1 MEERGAWEVRG
12 LKSWFGNGSS
22 VGDGRETRCCP
33 EGSKRTKRWRMWKF
47 EWCAMKSQANNVF
60 FFFSGADRLRAWWKK
75 QEVSLPWH
83 GFFVLQEA
91 TDTMNP
97 AMLSRTVHVPS
108 LKSSFSS
115 FFFFNLLHLV
125 ALCHC
130 QTASRRE
137 QGAEPLAADLCRLH
151 FFFLSLFHF
160 VHVSTWHFFKF
171 FCCCC
176 CAG

>member
-1 MEERGAWEVRG
+1 M
-12 LKSWFGNGSS
+12 KK
-22 VGDGRETRCCP
+22 
-33 EGSKRTKRWRMWKF
+33 KR
-47 EWCAMKSQANNVF
+47 
-60 FFFSGADRLRAWWKK
+60 
-75 QEVSLPWH
+75 EVSLPWH

-115 FFFFNLLHLV
+115 LVFFNLLHLV

-137 QGAEPLAADLCRLH
+137 QVAEPLAADLCRLH
-151 FFFLSLFHF
+151 FFFFYLSFILYMCRRDTFLSYF
-160 VHVSTWHFFKF
+160 VVVVVVQDNVKVGTL
-171 FCCCC
+171 
-176 CAG
+176 